1 MDTYATGLSAASA
14 ADQRESWPLQ
24 SGPVP
29 ALADN
34 YCARTETGIAL
45 GNAPGAGEIL
55 VLAGPSQNDWSGQI
69 ATGGTGKTQLATA
82 AALELMRT
90 GSADALIWVN
100 ASSRDAV
107 LSGYARALADLQ
119 VADAAADL
127 ESAGPMMIEWLA
139 STSRPWL
146 VVLDDLVDHRDLT
159 ELWPQG
165 VRRRVLVTARDA
177 DVVPPG
183 PSVRV
188 REIGQL
194 SHRESVNYLT
204 AALKEDPDL
213 RLGAPDLAADLEGL
227 PVALAFAVA
236 VITDRRVDCRDYRAM
251 LAERRQILVRS
262 PTGRWPLTV
271 TAAWSLAVDRATE
284 IVPAAIA
291 WRALVFAS
299 MLDPEGAPAA
309 VVMSEAACRYL
320 TDQPDAGLAES
331 QAYVRGMLG
340 VLARLGLLTLDRPSR
355 THTLRMHAQIQ
366 HAVMSYISADY
377 RDQAG
382 YAAADAI
389 LEAWPAVD
397 GRPESGQRLRACA
410 ARLREATGDLLWSR
424 RCHPVLA
431 RAGESLDSA
440 GLTRSST
447 SYWQALLTAD
457 INLLGDSHP
466 DAILAR
472 GKLAESHERAGQP
485 EDAIGL
491 YERALADSEEVL
503 GPDGAETLTALGRL
517 AAAYLATG
525 RSGDAIA
532 LHRRSLEAAERAH
545 GPRHSETMAARAR
558 LADCYLAAGQHKEA
572 IDLHT
577 RILTDHER
585 IQGPR
590 HSETI
595 AARAKLAFAYRTAGR
610 MREAIP
616 VYQRVLADREQAQGA
631 HHPDTLAARGNLAS
645 AFHSA
650 GRMKDAIPVY
660 ERTLADWEQAEG
672 PRDPHTLTAR
682 GNLASA
688 YHSARRLADAIPIYE
703 RTIADCGAVMGHD
716 HPDTLTLRS
725 NLGLAYHTVGRLS
738 DAIAIFES
746 TLADSEQTLGP
757 DHPLTQTAR
766 ENLDAVAKG

>member
-24 SGPVP
+24 SGAVP

-55 VLAGPSQNDWSGQI
+55 VLAGPDQNDSLDQI
-69 ATGGTGKTQLATA
+69 VTGGTGKTQLATA

-90 GSADALIWVN
+90 RSADVLIWVN
-100 ASSRDAV
+100 ASTRDAV
-107 LSGYARALADLQ
+107 LTGYARALADLQ
-119 VADAAADL
+119 VADMATDV

-165 VRRRVLVTARDA
+165 VRRRVLVTARSA
-177 DVVPPG
+177 AAVPPG

-188 REIGQL
+188 REIGPL

-299 MLDPEGAPAA
+299 MLDPEGVPAA
-309 VVMSEAACRYL
+309 VVMSAAACRYL
-320 TDQPDAGLAES
+320 TDKPDAGLDES
-331 QAYVRGMLG
+331 QAYVRGVLG

-382 YAAADAI
+382 YAAADAL

-397 GRPESGQRLRACA
+397 GRPDSGQRLRASA

-431 RAGESLDSA
+431 QAGESLDRA
-440 GLTRSST
+440 GLIRSAA

-457 INLLGDSHP
+457 INLLGDNHP
-466 DAILAR
+466 DAIAAR
-472 GKLAESHERAGQP
+472 GRLANSYERAGEP
-485 EDAIGL
+485 ENAIGL
-491 YERALADSEEVL
+491 YERALADSEQVH
-503 GPDGAETLTALGRL
+503 GPDDPETLAALGRL
-517 AAAYLATG
+517 AAAYLAAG
-525 RSGDAIA
+525 RNGDAIA
-532 LHRRSLEAAERAH
+532 LHRRSLEASERAH
-545 GPRHSETMAARAR
+545 
-558 LADCYLAAGQHKEA
+558 
-572 IDLHT
+572 
-577 RILTDHER
+577 
-585 IQGPR
+585 GPR

-595 AARAKLAFAYRTAGR
+595 AARARLADCCMAAGQHKEAIDLYTRILADHERIQGPRHSDTIAARARLALAYRQAGR
-610 MREAIP
+610 MRDAIP
-616 VYQRVLADREQAQGA
+616 VYQRVLADREQVQGA

-645 AFHSA
+645 AYHST
-650 GRMKDAIPVY
+650 GRMKEAIPIY
-660 ERTLADWEQAEG
+660 ERTLADWEQVQG
-672 PRDPHTLTAR
+672 PLDPHTLTAR

-703 RTIADCGAVMGHD
+703 RTIADCGAVLGHD

-746 TLADSEQTLGP
+746 TLADSEQALGP
-757 DHPLTQTAR
+757 DHALTQTAR
-766 ENLDAVAKG
+766 ENLEAVAKG